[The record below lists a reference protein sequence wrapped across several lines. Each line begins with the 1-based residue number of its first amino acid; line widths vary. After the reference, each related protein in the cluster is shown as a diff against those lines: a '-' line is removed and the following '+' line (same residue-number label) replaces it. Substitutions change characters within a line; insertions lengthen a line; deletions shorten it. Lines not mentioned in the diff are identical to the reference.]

1 MSEEHADSEM
11 RQTLLLVIFFAHPS
25 VAMAVSDR
33 LKDACSS
40 DYVAYCSPYKATSP
54 PSASLRA
61 CMRAH
66 RHQLSET
73 CLRALGDSGYVS
85 RREIEDYKRG
95 R

>member
-1 MSEEHADSEM
+1 M
-11 RQTLLLVIFFAHPS
+11 RQILLLATLFAHPT

-33 LKDACSS
+33 LKDACSP
-40 DYVAYCSPYKATSP
+40 DYVAYCSPYKVTSP

-73 CLRALGDSGYVS
+73 CLRELGNSGYVS
-85 RREIEDYKRG
+85 RREIENYKRETG

>member
-1 MSEEHADSEM
+1 M
-11 RQTLLLVIFFAHPS
+11 RAMLLLVVLLAHPS
-25 VAMAVSDR
+25 LAKAVSDA

-61 CMRAH
+61 CMRA
-66 RHQLSET
+66 RSHQLSQT
-73 CLRALGDSGYVS
+73 CLRALGNSGYVS
-85 RREIEDYKRG
+85 RREIEEYKRG